1 MTNEHYTTLF
11 NKIETVLK
19 NAGFTRAKSFKLR
32 DDGMVYQD
40 EGFNIVPAEL
50 SPTQRQAERVEDFE
64 VKLNITIAYK
74 FSPYDWYVNNIAAL
88 ADTES
93 LIYEFELLASDDDLH
108 AAGLNVSNVKSSA
121 ADYEQIEEGL
131 LYIKLP
137 VTVSYR
143 HE

>member
-11 NKIETVLK
+11 NKISAVLES
-19 NAGFTRAKSFKLR
+19 AGFIRAKNFKLR

-64 VKLNITIAYK
+64 GKLNITIAYK
-74 FSPYDWYVNNIAAL
+74 FSPYDWYKNNVAAL

-93 LIYEFELLASDDDLH
+93 LIYELELLSSDDDLH
-108 AAGLNVSNVKSSA
+108 ASGLNVSNVKSA
-121 ADYEQIEEGL
+121 AASFEQIEEGL
-131 LYIKLP
+131 LYIKFPL
-137 VTVSYR
+137 TISYR